1 MVKRGALSKVEKF
14 FIEGNANLPVEDVA
28 AELDR
33 SVNIVQKHL
42 DTIKTKPAK
51 KKSTKKK
58 AKKQPKDTQFQ
69 MLMGRKERQGE
80 KVATV
85 MTRSASELADDQRPK
100 RLVNKKLQ
108 KAIHK
113 PRG

>member
-1 MVKRGALSKVEKF
+1 MAKRGALSKVEKF
-14 FIEGNANLPVEDVA
+14 FIEGHTDLPVEEVA

-33 SVNIVQKHL
+33 TVNSVQKHL
-42 DTIKTKPAK
+42 DSINTNSKPKKKTKK
-51 KKSTKKK
+51 ES
-58 AKKQPKDTQFQ
+58 KDTQFQ
-69 MLMGRKERQGE
+69 TLMGRHERQGQ

-100 RLVNKKLQ
+100 RLVNKKIQ
-108 KAIHK
+108 EAIHK

>member
-1 MVKRGALSKVEKF
+1 MVKRGKLSSIEKF
-14 FIEGNANLPVEDVA
+14 YIEGNANLPVDDIA
-28 AELDR
+28 TELDR

-42 DTIKTKPAK
+42 DAVTTKPAK
-51 KKSTKKK
+51 KTKVKKK
-58 AKKQPKDTQFQ
+58 AQKQPKDPQFQ
-69 MLMGRKERQGE
+69 QLMGRKERKGE

-100 RLVNKKLQ
+100 RLLNKKVQ
-108 KAIHK
+108 SAIHK

>member
-14 FIEGNANLPVEDVA
+14 YIEGHADLTVEDIA
-28 AELDR
+28 EELDR

-42 DTIKTKPAK
+42 DTVEQPKPKKTT
-51 KKSTKKK
+51 TKKK

-69 MLMGRKERQGE
+69 TLMGRHDRKGE

-85 MTRSASELADDQRPK
+85 MTRSASELADAQRPN
-100 RLVNKKLQ
+100 RIANKKIQ
-108 KAIHK
+108 DAIHK